1 MADRKV
7 SESVIKYAW
16 HTYLT
21 TGEMPPSLNPPWY
34 ERKAFRPI
42 LKRLPKSP
50 RCGVC
55 YVPFEGIGGTF
66 SRVFLRVE
74 RSQLNPNLCNICE
87 LFATEYHGGVEL
99 EISMLFVDVRGS
111 TTIAEKTSPENF
123 SKLINRFYRTA
134 TEAFY
139 RNYGFVEKMLGDEVA
154 GFFVPGFAG
163 PEHASVAIKTG
174 KEIMM
179 ALGYGASS
187 KPWIPAG
194 VGINTGIAYVGSVHT
209 EGDVSNIAI
218 LGDSVNTAARLTSL
232 AGVGE
237 ILISDTTRQAADLD
251 VAGMES
257 QTLKLKGK
265 SQDVMAWTL
274 KMEHANE
281 AA

>member
-1 MADRKV
+1 
-7 SESVIKYAW
+7 
-16 HTYLT
+16 
-21 TGEMPPSLNPPWY
+21 
-34 ERKAFRPI
+34 
-42 LKRLPKSP
+42 
-50 RCGVC
+50 
-55 YVPFEGIGGTF
+55 
-66 SRVFLRVE
+66 
-74 RSQLNPNLCNICE
+74 
-87 LFATEYHGGVEL
+87 
-99 EISMLFVDVRGS
+99 MLFVDVRGS